1 MAERAPRVGVVD
13 SGLPEAL
20 AARVVAA
27 RAFVAG
33 PEGGA
38 SGTVVADRLGHG
50 SAIAGII
57 AGLAPQAHLLNAQVF
72 GERLA
77 TTPSRIATAIDWLVD
92 EGAELIN
99 LSLGL
104 AREHPALAHACE
116 RALAAGVVL
125 CAATPARGGPVWP
138 AAIPGVLRMTGD
150 ARCAVEEISHLATAQ
165 ADFGGHVRAP
175 AGVGP
180 SVIAGASVGCA
191 HLSGHIA
198 RLLSVRPANLAEV
211 RARLVAQARYHGPER
226 RTG

>member
-1 MAERAPRVGVVD
+1 
-13 SGLPEAL
+13 
-20 AARVVAA
+20 
-27 RAFVAG
+27 
-33 PEGGA
+33 
-38 SGTVVADRLGHG
+38 
-50 SAIAGII
+50 
-57 AGLAPQAHLLNAQVF
+57 
-72 GERLA
+72 
-77 TTPSRIATAIDWLVD
+77 
-92 EGAELIN
+92 
-99 LSLGL
+99 
-104 AREHPALAHACE
+104 
-116 RALAAGVVL
+116 
-125 CAATPARGGPVWP
+125 VWP

-198 RLLSVRPANLAEV
+198 RLISVRPANLAEV